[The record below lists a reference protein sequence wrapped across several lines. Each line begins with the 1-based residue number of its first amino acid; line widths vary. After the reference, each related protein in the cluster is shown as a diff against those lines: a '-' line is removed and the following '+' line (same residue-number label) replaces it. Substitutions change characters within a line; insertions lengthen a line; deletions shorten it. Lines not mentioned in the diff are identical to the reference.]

1 MLILGFQLYTSQS
14 ELFLGNG
21 KLIEKEIYKNIYI

>member
-14 ELFLGNG
+14 ELFLSNE
-21 KLIEKEIYKNIYI
+21 KLIENEIYKTIYI